1 MSDILGCLRVSR
13 EGGTILKNS
22 GMRTLIRHFA
32 IEILIYAVLVVG
44 YFVLVL
50 RLMGGVLQGLFEENL
65 TLYAFVAL
73 GLTVAQGALLQL
85 VTSFLVSRL
94 GLERL
99 E

>member
-1 MSDILGCLRVSR
+1 MRGPGR
-13 EGGTILKNS
+13 
-22 GMRTLIRHFA
+22 RTLIRNFV

-44 YFVLVL
+44 YFIVVL
-50 RLMGGVLQGLFEENL
+50 RLLGGFLEGMFHGNL

-73 GLTVAQGALLQL
+73 GLIVAQGALLEL
-85 VTSFLVSRL
+85 LTSFLVSRL

>member
-1 MSDILGCLRVSR
+1 MTLND
-13 EGGTILKNS
+13 S
-22 GMRTLIRHFA
+22 GKRSLVRSFVL
-32 IEILIYAVLVVG
+32 ELLVYAVLVVG

-50 RLMGGVLQGLFEENL
+50 RLLGGLLEALVEGNPNL
-65 TLYAFVAL
+65 YGFVAL
-73 GLTVAQGALLQL
+73 GLIVAQGVLLEF

>member
-1 MSDILGCLRVSR
+1 LLVSR
-13 EGGTILKNS
+13 EGGTILKS
-22 GMRTLIRHFA
+22 SRRRTLIRNFV

-65 TLYAFVAL
+65 TLYALVAL
-73 GLTVAQGALLQL
+73 GLIVAQGALLEL

-94 GLERL
+94 GLERV

>member
-13 EGGTILKNS
+13 EGGTILKS
-22 GMRTLIRHFA
+22 SRRRILIRNFV

-44 YFVLVL
+44 YFILVL
-50 RLMGGVLQGLFEENL
+50 RLLGGVLEGLFEGNL

-73 GLTVAQGALLQL
+73 GLTVAQGALLAFI
-85 VTSFLVSRL
+85 TSFLVSRL